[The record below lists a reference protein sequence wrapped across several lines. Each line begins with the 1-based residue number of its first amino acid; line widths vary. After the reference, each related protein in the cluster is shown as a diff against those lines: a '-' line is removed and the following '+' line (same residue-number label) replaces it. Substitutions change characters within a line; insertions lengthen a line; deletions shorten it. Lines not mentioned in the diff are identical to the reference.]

1 MDDQLRDGVLFVQRQ
16 QGVPLRRVVLADTGL
31 DGHPQIR
38 QALKYLAEA
47 AVQLLR
53 VGQQPRAL
61 VLGRYRSGGAAQV
74 EVHLPVSPFVQF
86 PGGPEEVIAP
96 VGQQLGHGVRFA
108 LYLIQLLLLEAQIG
122 VGRQERG
129 EVFVRAAEQLPVDL
143 PPPAGGQALHR
154 RGVQFYVNHSAIP
167 PVSHSTP
174 ARRRIPPAQGIP
186 PLFAPVRPAGPAF
199 SPGAAS

>member
-1 MDDQLRDGVLFVQRQ
+1 MDRALVELLLHPGMDDQLRDGVLFVQRQ
-16 QGVPLRRVVLADTGL
+16 QGVPLRRVAPADAGL
-31 DGHPQIR
+31 DGHPQVR
-38 QALKYLAEA
+38 QAVEYLAEA

-74 EVHLPVSPFVQF
+74 EVHLPVAPFVQL
-86 PGGPEEVIAP
+86 PGGPKEVVAP
-96 VGQQLGHGVRFA
+96 VGQQLGHGVRLA

-143 PPPAGGQALHR
+143 PPPAGGQALHG
-154 RGVQFYVNHSAIP
+154 RGV
-167 PVSHSTP
+167 
-174 ARRRIPPAQGIP
+174 
-186 PLFAPVRPAGPAF
+186 
-199 SPGAAS
+199 